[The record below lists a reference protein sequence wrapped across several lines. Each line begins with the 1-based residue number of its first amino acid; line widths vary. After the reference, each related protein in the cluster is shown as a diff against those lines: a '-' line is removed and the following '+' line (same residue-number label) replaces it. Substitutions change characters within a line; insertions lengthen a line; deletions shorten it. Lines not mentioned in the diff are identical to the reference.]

1 MSMFQPIYEFFV
13 SQTGAGTASFVLTTL
28 VYAAFPLVFIVFYSL
43 VAILG
48 EMKISAWVQDRL
60 GPMRT
65 GPKGMLQPIAD
76 ILKLLQKEDTTPTKS
91 DRLLYFLAP
100 WMVFIGSY
108 AAFAA
113 LPFSATYI

>member
-1 MSMFQPIYEFFV
+1 MFNTIYEFFV
-13 SQTGAGTASFVLTTL
+13 RAMGVGMPTLIATTL
-28 VYAAFPLVFIVFYSL
+28 SYAAVPLLFIVVYAL

-65 GPKGMLQPIAD
+65 GPKGLFQPIAD
-76 ILKLLQKEDTTPTKS
+76 ILKLLQKEDTTPQDADK
-91 DRLLYFLAP
+91 LFYGLAP

-113 LPFSATYI
+113 VPFSVAYVG